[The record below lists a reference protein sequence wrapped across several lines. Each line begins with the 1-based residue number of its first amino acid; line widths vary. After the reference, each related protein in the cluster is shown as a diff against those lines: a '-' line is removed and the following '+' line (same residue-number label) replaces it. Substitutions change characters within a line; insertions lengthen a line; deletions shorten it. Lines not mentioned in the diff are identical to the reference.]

1 MNAHKSENPAATGL
15 NADQIT
21 NTQIL
26 PPAERIGK
34 LEAVVNPEPVTDS
47 AKS

>member
-1 MNAHKSENPAATGL
+1 MAPQKGENPVPAGL

-26 PPAERIGK
+26 PPAQKIDK
-34 LEAVVNPEPVTDS
+34 VAMPVGSDD
-47 AKS
+47 A